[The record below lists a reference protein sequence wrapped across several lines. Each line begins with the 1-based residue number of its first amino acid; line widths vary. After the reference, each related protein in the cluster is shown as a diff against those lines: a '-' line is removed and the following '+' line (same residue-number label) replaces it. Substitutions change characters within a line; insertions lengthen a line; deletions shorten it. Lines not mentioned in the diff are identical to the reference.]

1 VNNLPELQGAFD
13 AVDAWIDQQVQGASA
28 QPATTANTW
37 HRRKL
42 INQEAYFVLAWGQ
55 FELEIEEACREF
67 IRRRQ
72 HNPNWEQR
80 RAIDIYNPED
90 PRLAGLSLEERVA
103 LVVDKN
109 SDDRR
114 EIVKYYQL
122 RNLVAHG
129 KSFATGIDFDQ
140 VVADLFSIY
149 SRLSR

>member
-1 VNNLPELQGAFD
+1 MRHLPELQGAFD
-13 AVDAWIDQQVQGASA
+13 AVDAWIDQQLEAAPDQAA
-28 QPATTANTW
+28 ATTW

-55 FELEIEEACREF
+55 FEIEIDEACREF

-72 HNPNWEQR
+72 RNPNWEQR
-80 RAIDIYNPED
+80 RALDIYNPDD
-90 PRLAGLSLEERVA
+90 PRLAGLNLEERVA
-103 LVVDKN
+103 FVVDKT

-140 VVADLFSIY
+140 VVADLFSIH
-149 SRLSR
+149 SRLQR

>member
-1 VNNLPELQGAFD
+1 
-13 AVDAWIDQQVQGASA
+13 
-28 QPATTANTW
+28 
-37 HRRKL
+37 
-42 INQEAYFVLAWGQ
+42 
-55 FELEIEEACREF
+55 
-67 IRRRQ
+67 
-72 HNPNWEQR
+72 
-80 RAIDIYNPED
+80 
-90 PRLAGLSLEERVA
+90 
-103 LVVDKN
+103 VVDKN